1 MENTD
6 LESLDPKIQKRVNT
20 FIVILAILAFLNSIS
35 GCKTSEKA
43 TFEKK
48 GLYTLTK
55 TPSPI
60 HTFTKEKLTGV
71 YCWPDG
77 DIPIL
82 GQPGIEVY
90 DDSVLLTDK
99 NAFHLM
105 PDDKMQII
113 GVSNNLDTVWV
124 RSNPLIKN
132 SITKWVFNEKDNKYY
147 FFVEKNKKGIRRIY
161 YNDFKCYVDEKSLS
175 RYLLFKP
182 RFVNQK
188 SDSKNKNQSSGG
200 INDD

>member
-6 LESLDPKIQKRVNT
+6 SEHFDPKVQERVYIAI
-20 FIVILAILAFLNSIS
+20 FALAVLAFFNTIS
-35 GCKTSEKA
+35 GCKTGEKA

-71 YCWPDG
+71 YCWPNE

-147 FFVEKNKKGIRRIY
+147 FFVEKNKKGIRRID
-161 YNDFKCYVDEKSLS
+161 YNDFKCYVDDKSLN

-182 RFVNQK
+182 RFGNQK
-188 SDSKNKNQSSGG
+188 SNNKKIQSSGA